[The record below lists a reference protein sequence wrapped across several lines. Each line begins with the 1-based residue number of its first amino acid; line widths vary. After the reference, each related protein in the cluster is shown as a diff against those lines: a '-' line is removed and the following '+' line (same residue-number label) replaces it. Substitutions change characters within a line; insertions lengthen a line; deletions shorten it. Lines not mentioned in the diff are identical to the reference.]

1 MMKPKS
7 LAILKGVMISLIMMV
22 PTLYAINKD
31 TGFILVGVFILAVL
45 LAMGVEIYEIE
56 IGNWFYAKFP
66 VSKNMKVNQKQDTE
80 DNDG

>member
-66 VSKNMKVNQKQDTE
+66 VSENMKVEKGNE
-80 DNDG
+80 EENDG